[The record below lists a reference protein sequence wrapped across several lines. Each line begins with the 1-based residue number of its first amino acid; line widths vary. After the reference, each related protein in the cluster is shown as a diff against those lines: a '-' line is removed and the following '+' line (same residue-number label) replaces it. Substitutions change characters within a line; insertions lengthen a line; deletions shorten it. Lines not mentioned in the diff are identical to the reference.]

1 MTGQSNAQV
10 LASLL
15 AMTLR
20 QAEKRHGETD

>member
-15 AMTLR
+15 AMTLP
-20 QAEKRHGETD
+20 QAEKRHWEPD